1 MALFALLIAGS
12 FSLGA
17 RAAPFI
23 ESGALNAIRFAFAV
37 ILMGVVML
45 ASTSSG
51 SRRAA
56 LRPKAL
62 WRFGVL
68 GALMGFYFI
77 TMFLALK
84 VTDPVSTGAVFTLMP
99 LMTAGF
105 AYLFL
110 RQVAGPTLLASL
122 VVAAAGAVWVI
133 FRGDIDA
140 LLSFDV
146 GRGETIFFFGCM
158 AHGAYAPLVK
168 RFNRGEAVTV
178 FTFWTLIG
186 ALVCICIYAMP
197 EIFSTDWRR
206 LPIIVWTTIAYLA
219 VFTTAATFF
228 LLQFAAMRIPSSKA
242 IAYGYLTPVYIIML
256 EGLAGAGWA
265 SFSVMAGAFVTVAG
279 LVILVASPEKQL
291 HER

>member
-158 AHGAYAPLVK
+158 AHGAYAALTDHCLDNHRLSGGFYDCSDILLASV
-168 RFNRGEAVTV
+168 RGHAHPIQQGDRI
-178 FTFWTLIG
+178 W
-186 ALVCICIYAMP
+186 
-197 EIFSTDWRR
+197 
-206 LPIIVWTTIAYLA
+206 LPD
-219 VFTTAATFF
+219 
-228 LLQFAAMRIPSSKA
+228 P
-242 IAYGYLTPVYIIML
+242 
-256 EGLAGAGWA
+256 GLYYHA
-265 SFSVMAGAFVTVAG
+265 
-279 LVILVASPEKQL
+279 
-291 HER
+291 